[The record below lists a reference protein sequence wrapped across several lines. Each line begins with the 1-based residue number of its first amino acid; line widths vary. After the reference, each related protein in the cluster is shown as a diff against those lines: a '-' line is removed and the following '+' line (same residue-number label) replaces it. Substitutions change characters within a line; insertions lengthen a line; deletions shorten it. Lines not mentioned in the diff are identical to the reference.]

1 MKKLIFAATLL
12 LCFGIQAKELDLG
25 SVLPL
30 EDVKMMDITGK
41 EVSLGEA
48 KGENGLLVIFSC
60 NTCPWVIKWEDRYV
74 ELAKKYQSKGVGMIA
89 LNSNETSFESSDSID
104 EMKKH
109 AKENSYNF
117 YYARDDGSILAR
129 EFGATRTPHVY
140 LFDAED
146 QLVYRGAIDDNA
158 KNQKKVKKPYV
169 ADAIDAMLAGN
180 TIKYASTKA
189 LGCGIKFKD

>member
-1 MKKLIFAATLL
+1 MKKLIIATIIL
-12 LCFGIQAKELDLG
+12 LCSGLQAKELDLG
-25 SVLPL
+25 SILPL
-30 EDVKMMDITGK
+30 EDVKMLDISG
-41 EVSLGEA
+41 EHISLGEA
-48 KGENGLLVIFSC
+48 KGKNGLLVIFSC

-74 ELAKKYQSKGVGMIA
+74 ELAKKYESKGVGMIA

-169 ADAIDAMLAGN
+169 ADAINAMLAGN

>member
-1 MKKLIFAATLL
+1 MKKLIIATIIL
-12 LCFGIQAKELDLG
+12 LCSGLQAKELDLG
-25 SVLPL
+25 SILPL
-30 EDVKMMDITGK
+30 EDVKMLDISG
-41 EVSLGEA
+41 EHISLGEA
-48 KGENGLLVIFSC
+48 KGKNGLLVIFSC

-74 ELAKKYQSKGVGMIA
+74 ELAKKYESKGVGMIA